1 MIKLFQ
7 MNGEMVVVNAEL
19 ISYIKAQPNTVLTLT
34 NGDKIVVKETV
45 DEVIDKII
53 EYRKKINK
61 PIIEKE

>member
-34 NGDKIVVKETV
+34 NGDKLVVKETV

-61 PIIEKE
+61 PIIEEE